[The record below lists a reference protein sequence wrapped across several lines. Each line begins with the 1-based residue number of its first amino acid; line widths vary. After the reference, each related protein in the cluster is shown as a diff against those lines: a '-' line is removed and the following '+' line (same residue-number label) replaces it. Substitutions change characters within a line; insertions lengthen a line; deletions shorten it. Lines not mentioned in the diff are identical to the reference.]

1 MRGAWRRLVYIRRR
15 VGLTN
20 ASERSGLL
28 YLLDRG
34 RTGEILIVTI
44 VDFIDLI
51 FVSAVREIDT
61 LEKLEK
67 FLEIR
72 RGGGVGYLP
81 VGAPCKSSG
90 SRCFG
95 CTRRRRERYM

>member
-34 RTGEILIVTI
+34 RTGEILIVAI

-51 FVSAVREIDT
+51 FFSAVREIDT

-72 RGGGVGYLP
+72 RGGGVGYLLG
-81 VGAPCKSSG
+81 VGAV
-90 SRCFG
+90 
-95 CTRRRRERYM
+95 

>member
-1 MRGAWRRLVYIRRR
+1 M
-15 VGLTN
+15 
-20 ASERSGLL
+20 
-28 YLLDRG
+28 LDRG

-44 VDFIDLI
+44 VDLI
-51 FVSAVREIDT
+51 FFSAVREIDT

-81 VGAPCKSSG
+81 VGAV
-90 SRCFG
+90 
-95 CTRRRRERYM
+95 

>member
-44 VDFIDLI
+44 VDLI
-51 FVSAVREIDT
+51 FFSAVREIDT

-72 RGGGVGYLP
+72 RGGGVGYLLG
-81 VGAPCKSSG
+81 VGAV
-90 SRCFG
+90 
-95 CTRRRRERYM
+95 

>member
-34 RTGEILIVTI
+34 RTVEILIVAI
-44 VDFIDLI
+44 VDLI
-51 FVSAVREIDT
+51 FFSAVREIDT

-81 VGAPCKSSG
+81 VGAV
-90 SRCFG
+90 
-95 CTRRRRERYM
+95 

>member
-1 MRGAWRRLVYIRRR
+1 M
-15 VGLTN
+15 
-20 ASERSGLL
+20 
-28 YLLDRG
+28 LDRG
-34 RTGEILIVTI
+34 RTVEILIVAI

-81 VGAPCKSSG
+81 DGAV
-90 SRCFG
+90 
-95 CTRRRRERYM
+95 

>member
-34 RTGEILIVTI
+34 RTGEILIVAI
-44 VDFIDLI
+44 VDLI
-51 FVSAVREIDT
+51 FFSAVREIDT

-81 VGAPCKSSG
+81 VGAV
-90 SRCFG
+90 
-95 CTRRRRERYM
+95 

>member
-1 MRGAWRRLVYIRRR
+1 M
-15 VGLTN
+15 
-20 ASERSGLL
+20 
-28 YLLDRG
+28 LDRG
-34 RTGEILIVTI
+34 RTGEILIVAI

-81 VGAPCKSSG
+81 VGGAV
-90 SRCFG
+90 
-95 CTRRRRERYM
+95 

>member
-34 RTGEILIVTI
+34 RTGEILIVAI
-44 VDFIDLI
+44 VDLI
-51 FVSAVREIDT
+51 FFSAVREIDT

-81 VGAPCKSSG
+81 AGAV
-90 SRCFG
+90 
-95 CTRRRRERYM
+95 

>member
-1 MRGAWRRLVYIRRR
+1 M
-15 VGLTN
+15 
-20 ASERSGLL
+20 
-28 YLLDRG
+28 LDRG
-34 RTGEILIVTI
+34 RTVEILIVAI

-72 RGGGVGYLP
+72 RGGGVGYLLG
-81 VGAPCKSSG
+81 VGAV
-90 SRCFG
+90 
-95 CTRRRRERYM
+95 

>member
-20 ASERSGLL
+20 ASERSGLF

-34 RTGEILIVTI
+34 RTVEILIVAI

-81 VGAPCKSSG
+81 VGGAV
-90 SRCFG
+90 
-95 CTRRRRERYM
+95 

>member
-44 VDFIDLI
+44 VDLI
-51 FVSAVREIDT
+51 FFSAVREIDT

-81 VGAPCKSSG
+81 VGAV
-90 SRCFG
+90 
-95 CTRRRRERYM
+95 

>member
-34 RTGEILIVTI
+34 RTGEILIVAI
-44 VDFIDLI
+44 VDFIDVS
-51 FVSAVREIDT
+51 FFSAVREIDT

-81 VGAPCKSSG
+81 VGAV
-90 SRCFG
+90 
-95 CTRRRRERYM
+95 